1 MKKPIKK
8 NDNRSIDLT
17 FSWISKVLGSKWN
30 GWEKLASEWIG
41 MQTTSID
48 VKRVALTFFF
58 EKYLFIHAPY
68 ASNIDDF
75 FRGANGHVSNS
86 DEFVEIMKLSGVND
100 LNEQSRRP
108 NYIVDFIDFVVNKH
122 FTVADQHNVPKKL
135 VVNPFTKVKFKS
147 VPLETVRQPLPYK
160 YILKLRDIISSSS
173 GKTTKHDKTYH
184 CLSFKDWGWAQVQT
198 GVRSGGK
205 GGDWFEVP
213 ESLIDKND
221 PDCVWR
227 RKKIKPKGGTEKV
240 IFQMWSPVRSL
251 AILIKLHLPLRTY
264 QVRML
269 DSGEDDTWKYDNKSW
284 IENENKLTK
293 TSSPKLIERGVF
305 RRIYDQY
312 TSTHTTGLFINTNKT
327 SDAEV
332 DAGYVIPWNHREVL
346 YWLEKLRNWQVKYNP
361 IDRPTHCKELSR
373 KHLGTTKSELQ
384 LNAMGNMC
392 FLFRDPTAQG
402 DDKLKPI
409 DADSL
414 KRLWH
419 SLLLELETNLFS
431 TGDTL
436 ENGERLN
443 LVVNYENE
451 KSKGSTTHFP
461 LHSLRVSLIT
471 AYSMDSN
478 VPIPVISKLLA
489 GHTRLISTIYYNK
502 ISPSVMAD
510 KMREAEESLIENSDS
525 SLRSFLKDASI
536 SQIKCNVVYNSED
549 SVVASL
555 ANRNPIGWEER
566 AYGMCLVGGNN
577 VRSDEMSTLGGC
589 WNGGELL
596 VKKAR
601 AIDRVYGKVPNGPE
615 NCIRCRWFIT
625 EAVYLP
631 KLNALFNQLSFKA
644 HEAASLAL
652 DLETKLEKIKDS
664 KFIADQEGKPF
675 LKFEE
680 LHSLQRR
687 FEKQKVESDEYTK
700 DWISCFGL
708 ISKIIQLEENREAD
722 NDKNKLIALG
732 NTTDVNTALKFIE
745 TKSELLHLSC
755 LCEDAEIYP
764 DFMDTL
770 QKTPALK
777 QRTIQLSRILLKHGK
792 KPIFLEMGD
801 KEQLIA
807 GNAMIR
813 KMAKIAAPNDKFEGF
828 RVVADYLEAETYLTD
843 SKLLDAGYTETHNN
857 YINLPSHK

>member
-48 VKRVALTFFF
+48 VKRVALTFFL

-100 LNEQSRRP
+100 LYEQSRRP

-173 GKTTKHDKTYH
+173 GKTTKHYKTYH

-198 GVRSGGK
+198 GVRSGGR

-332 DAGYVIPWNHREVL
+332 DAGYVIPWNHQEVL

-601 AIDRVYGKVPNGPE
+601 AIDRVYGKVPNGSE

-664 KFIADQEGKPF
+664 KFITDQEGKPF

-722 NDKNKLIALG
+722 NDKTKLIALG

>member
-1 MKKPIKK
+1 MIKTIKK

-17 FSWISKVLGSKWN
+17 FSWVSKVLGTKWHS
-30 GWEKLASEWIG
+30 WEKLASKWMEV
-41 MQTTSID
+41 QTTAID
-48 VKRVALTFFF
+48 VKRVALTFLL

-75 FRGANGHVSNS
+75 FRGSNGHVCSS
-86 DEFVEIMKLSGVND
+86 DELIEVMKISGIND
-100 LNEQSRRP
+100 LNEHSRRP
-108 NYIVDFIDFVVNKH
+108 NYIVDFIDFVIEKH
-122 FTVADQHNVPKKL
+122 FTVADQNDVPKKM
-135 VVNPFTKVKFKS
+135 VVNPFIKVKFKS

-160 YILKLRDIISSSS
+160 YILKLRNIISPHTD
-173 GKTTKHDKTYH
+173 KTTIHDETYH
-184 CLSFKDWGWAQVQT
+184 GLSFKDWLWAQAQT
-198 GVRSGGK
+198 GVRSGAK

-227 RKKIKPKGGTEKV
+227 QRKIKPKGATDKV
-240 IFQMWSPVRSL
+240 VIQMWSPVRSL
-251 AILIKLHLPLRTY
+251 ALLIKLHLPLRTY

-284 IENENKLTK
+284 IENESKLMK
-293 TSSPKLIERGVF
+293 TSSPKLVEKGVF

-312 TSTHTTGLFINTNKT
+312 TSTYTTGLFINTNKT

-332 DAGYVIPWNHREVL
+332 DAGYVIPWNHQEVL
-346 YWLEKLRNWQVKYNP
+346 YWLEKLRNWQNKYNP
-361 IDRPTHCKELSR
+361 IHRPLHCKELSR

-384 LNAMGNMC
+384 LNTMGNMC
-392 FLFRDPTAQG
+392 FLFRDPTAHG

-414 KRLWH
+414 KRLWY
-419 SLLLELETNLFS
+419 SLLLELENNLFS
-431 TGDTL
+431 EGDTL
-436 ENGERLN
+436 ENGEKLS

-451 KSKGSTTHFP
+451 KLKGSTTHFP
-461 LHSLRVSLIT
+461 PHSLRVSLIT

-489 GHTRLISTIYYNK
+489 GHSRLISTIYYNK

-510 KMREAEESLIENSDS
+510 KMQDAEERLIENSDN

-536 SQIKCNVVYNSED
+536 NQIKCNVVYNSED

-596 VKKAR
+596 INKAR
-601 AIDRVYGKVPNGPE
+601 EIERVYGKVPNGPE

-652 DLETKLEKIKDS
+652 DLETKLEKLKDS
-664 KFIADQEGKPF
+664 KFIAEQNNKPF

-680 LHSLQRR
+680 IHSFQRR
-687 FEKQKVESDEYTK
+687 YEKQKVESDEYTK
-700 DWISCFGL
+700 DWISCFGI
-708 ISKIIQLEENREAD
+708 ISKIIQLEENRDTD
-722 NDKNKLIALG
+722 NNRNKLIALG

-777 QRTIQLSRILLKHGK
+777 QRTIQLSRILLKQGK

-813 KMAKIAAPNDKFEGF
+813 QMAKIASPNDKFEGF
-828 RVVADYLEAETYLTD
+828 RIVADYLEAEKYLTD
-843 SKLLDAGYTETHNN
+843 SKLLDAGYTNTNHK
-857 YINLPSHK
+857 YINLTSHK

>member
-1 MKKPIKK
+1 MKKTSKK
-8 NDNRSIDLT
+8 NDNRSIDLS

-41 MQTTSID
+41 IQTTSID
-48 VKRVALTFFF
+48 VKRVALTFFL

-68 ASNIDDF
+68 AFNIDEF
-75 FRGANGHVSNS
+75 FSGANGHVSNS
-86 DEFVEIMKLSGVND
+86 DEFVEVMKLSGVND

-160 YILKLRDIISSSS
+160 YILKLRDIILSSP

-184 CLSFKDWGWAQVQT
+184 CLSFKDWSWAQAQT

-227 RKKIKPKGGTEKV
+227 RKKIKPKGATEKV

-293 TSSPKLIERGVF
+293 TSSPKLIEKGVF

-332 DAGYVIPWNHREVL
+332 DAGYVIPWNHQEVL

-384 LNAMGNMC
+384 LNTMGKMC

-431 TGDTL
+431 SGDTL

-601 AIDRVYGKVPNGPE
+601 ALDRVYGKVPNGPE

-732 NTTDVNTALKFIE
+732 NTTDVNTVLKYIE

-828 RVVADYLEAETYLTD
+828 RVVADYLEAETYLTN
-843 SKLLDAGYTETHNN
+843 SNLLDAGYTETHNN
-857 YINLPSHK
+857 YINLPSNK